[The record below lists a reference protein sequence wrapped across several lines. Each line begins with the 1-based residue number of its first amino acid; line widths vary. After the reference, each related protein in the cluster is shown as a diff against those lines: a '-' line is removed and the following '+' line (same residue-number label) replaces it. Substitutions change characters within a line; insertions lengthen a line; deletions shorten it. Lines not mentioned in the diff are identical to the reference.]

1 MMKQDKPMKLNKF
14 LVISISYLLSNK
26 FLNFLKIQD
35 LKLLD
40 FQIFENL
47 WCIAVNYKKNETVI
61 KKQSY
66 CDFLIVTLIL

>member
-35 LKLLD
+35 LKLLH